1 MSIIFPLLLQV
12 FLIFLN
18 AVFACAE
25 IAIISTNDAKVEKMV
40 AEGNKKASK
49 LLRLKENP
57 AKFLATIQI
66 AITLSG
72 FLGSAFA
79 ADNFAGYLVDFMVKL
94 GVAND
99 ESRAVFN
106 SISVI
111 VITLILS
118 YFTLVFGELV
128 PKRLAMKKSE
138 GMALGMSGMLYTISK
153 LFTPVVWLLTVST
166 NAVLRLFGV
175 NPNEEDEE
183 VSEEDIRLMVDASS
197 EKGVIDVEEK
207 EMIQNVFEF
216 DDLSVDEFSTH
227 RTEIS
232 FLRIEDTDEDW
243 ESTIIESSHSA
254 FPVCGETV
262 DDILGVIFAREYF
275 RSKDKSKDYL
285 MKNVMK
291 PAYFVPSNL
300 KADILFKQMNEK
312 KLLHERLRT
321 QEELMQ
327 SNYLLMLM
335 KGRKVERYKNVIQI
349 TNGRKLVLVG
359 IMIPF
364 PEKKHNQQD
373 EILIFTVDNI
383 FSELVKDEKYYKID
397 DGQYLFYLFEVD
409 ENEGAWRKEALK
421 KAEYLN
427 QIMNAWW
434 KQGLYIAVG
443 KFEDKLEDISASYQD
458 IMDEFRDRKLI
469 GEAVVTDIQ
478 KKQKILSANQKLVE
492 RIREIIEE
500 QYEDSNLNV
509 TGIAQELGKT
519 AKHISEVFKEETG
532 ESILYAINYK
542 RITKAQALMRTGKYK
557 LAEIPEMTG
566 YSNMNTFRRNF
577 KQIVGISPGKYIDNK
592 EEQE

>member
-254 FPVCGETV
+254 FRVCGETV

-300 KADILFKQMNEK
+300 KADILFKQMK
-312 KLLHERLRT
+312 QT
-321 QEELMQ
+321 
-327 SNYLLMLM
+327 
-335 KGRKVERYKNVIQI
+335 G
-349 TNGRKLVLVG
+349 
-359 IMIPF
+359 
-364 PEKKHNQQD
+364 KH
-373 EILIFTVDNI
+373 F
-383 FSELVKDEKYYKID
+383 
-397 DGQYLFYLFEVD
+397 
-409 ENEGAWRKEALK
+409 
-421 KAEYLN
+421 
-427 QIMNAWW
+427 
-434 KQGLYIAVG
+434 
-443 KFEDKLEDISASYQD
+443 
-458 IMDEFRDRKLI
+458 
-469 GEAVVTDIQ
+469 AVVLD
-478 KKQKILSANQKLVE
+478 E
-492 RIREIIEE
+492 
-500 QYEDSNLNV
+500 YGGV
-509 TGIAQELGKT
+509 TGIVT
-519 AKHISEVFKEETG
+519 MND
-532 ESILYAINYK
+532 IL
-542 RITKAQALMRTGKYK
+542 
-557 LAEIPEMTG
+557 E
-566 YSNMNTFRRNF
+566 
-577 KQIVGISPGKYIDNK
+577 QIVGDFNETPEEKGEEIPDILRNPDGTWSISGSASLEEVNEALSLTLPSDECETFGGLVFGEYGSLPEDGSQFEIDLLSIHVKVVEIK
-592 EEQE
+592 EHRIEKTVVTVKEKATAEE

>member
-300 KADILFKQMNEK
+300 KADILFKQMK
-312 KLLHERLRT
+312 QT
-321 QEELMQ
+321 
-327 SNYLLMLM
+327 
-335 KGRKVERYKNVIQI
+335 G
-349 TNGRKLVLVG
+349 
-359 IMIPF
+359 
-364 PEKKHNQQD
+364 KH
-373 EILIFTVDNI
+373 F
-383 FSELVKDEKYYKID
+383 
-397 DGQYLFYLFEVD
+397 
-409 ENEGAWRKEALK
+409 
-421 KAEYLN
+421 
-427 QIMNAWW
+427 
-434 KQGLYIAVG
+434 
-443 KFEDKLEDISASYQD
+443 
-458 IMDEFRDRKLI
+458 
-469 GEAVVTDIQ
+469 AVVLD
-478 KKQKILSANQKLVE
+478 E
-492 RIREIIEE
+492 
-500 QYEDSNLNV
+500 YGGV
-509 TGIAQELGKT
+509 TGIVT
-519 AKHISEVFKEETG
+519 MND
-532 ESILYAINYK
+532 IL
-542 RITKAQALMRTGKYK
+542 
-557 LAEIPEMTG
+557 E
-566 YSNMNTFRRNF
+566 
-577 KQIVGISPGKYIDNK
+577 QIVGDFNETPEEKGEEIPDILRNPDGTWSISGSASLEEVNEALSLTLPSDECETFGGLVFGEYGSLPEDGSQFEIDLLSIHVKVVEIK
-592 EEQE
+592 EHRIEKTVVTVKEKATAEE